1 MKNITVIGTGYVG
14 LVSGAGLSDF
24 GNQVICA
31 DIDESKIRLLKAGE
45 IPIFE
50 PGLKEVVDRNI
61 KSNRLSF
68 TIDISKAV
76 RDSEVI
82 FIGVGTP
89 EGKNGE
95 TDLSAVFQ
103 VAETIGNN
111 LNAYKI
117 ICTKSTVPI
126 GTGEKIISI
135 INKYKKNDV
144 DFDYVSNPEFLREG
158 AAVQDFVSNPEFLR
172 EGAAV
177 QDFLIPNRI
186 VLGATS
192 EKPFRIMQD
201 VYRPLYINETPIV
214 YTNVPTAEMI
224 KYASN
229 AFLALKLSYINEIA
243 NLCEAVGADVHVVAK
258 AMGNDGRISPK
269 FLHPGPGFGGSCFP
283 KDTKA
288 LLSLSK
294 ELNEPMNTV
303 AAAIA
308 TNDKQKIRMADK
320 LFNLMEDE
328 IKGKTIA
335 VLGLSFKQMTDDVR
349 ESASIKMIQSIL
361 DREGIVKAYDPVA
374 SDNMKMNFP
383 DIEYYSNWQEA
394 VKNVNA
400 VVIMTEWHEFRGL
413 DLVELKQLVKTP
425 IILDTR
431 NVLSMKDLVSLDFKF
446 DNVGRKILK

>member
-14 LVSGAGLSDF
+14 LVSGAGLYDF

-31 DIDESKIRLLKAGE
+31 DIDESKIRLLKAGK

-68 TIDISKAV
+68 TTDVSKAV

-95 TDLSAVFQ
+95 ADLSVVFS

-111 LNAYKI
+111 LNTYKI

-135 INKYKKNDV
+135 INKYKKNDI
-144 DFDYVSNPEFLREG
+144 DFDY
-158 AAVQDFVSNPEFLR
+158 VSNPEFLR

-192 EKPFRIMQD
+192 EKSFRIMQD

-214 YTNVPTAEMI
+214 YTNVSTAEMI

-243 NLCEAVGADVHVVAK
+243 NLCEAVGADVHIVAK

-303 AAAIA
+303 VAAIA
-308 TNDKQKIRMADK
+308 TNARQKVRMVDK
-320 LFNLMEDE
+320 LFNLMGDE

-361 DREGIVKAYDPVA
+361 DKDGIVKAYDPVA
-374 SDNMKMNFP
+374 SDNMKMIFP

-394 VKNVNA
+394 VNNVDA

-431 NVLSMKDLVSLDFKF
+431 NVLSIKDLVSLDFKF
-446 DNVGRKILK
+446 DNVGRRVLK